1 MRGGKH
7 AGGTLRLQAIRVLG
21 AHLGLVESAKNR
33 SRLNAI
39 LIFLF
44 FAHIHTHMTAFVAAQ
59 PSTRRIVC
67 VTSGGTTVPLERNT
81 VRFIDNFS
89 TGNRGAALAERFLAE
104 GYAVIFVHRD
114 SSAFPFA
121 RRLLPPAVSPEEWL
135 RSLGDAAATAER
147 ERATATFSACAP
159 RLLALPFTAVSEYL
173 ALLREASCALAPAGA
188 RAMVCL
194 AAAVS
199 DFYVPDDALPEHKI
213 QSAASG
219 GDTAA
224 DGSLTLQLQPVP
236 KMLGAIKGLGGGG
249 GAAWAPRAFV
259 VSFKLETDSAILL
272 SKAAGAIAKYGV
284 DLVCANLLQTYKREV
299 TVVTVA
305 ASDGDA
311 LSTTPLSLDGA
322 ADGVEMEELLVG
334 ELAARHA
341 RWAGEGET

>member
-1 MRGGKH
+1 VCMSE
-7 AGGTLRLQAIRVLG
+7 RLA
-21 AHLGLVESAKNR
+21 
-33 SRLNAI
+33 
-39 LIFLF
+39 
-44 FAHIHTHMTAFVAAQ
+44 AFVAAQ

-213 QSAASG
+213 QSAAGG

>member
-1 MRGGKH
+1 MTRE
-7 AGGTLRLQAIRVLG
+7 RL
-21 AHLGLVESAKNR
+21 
-33 SRLNAI
+33 
-39 LIFLF
+39 
-44 FAHIHTHMTAFVAAQ
+44 TAFVAAQ

-213 QSAASG
+213 QSAAGG

-236 KMLGAIKGLGGGG
+236 KMLGAIKGLQ
-249 GAAWAPRAFV
+249 PTRAR
-259 VSFKLETDSAILL
+259 SRGTQGSHP
-272 SKAAGAIAKYGV
+272 
-284 DLVCANLLQTYKREV
+284 
-299 TVVTVA
+299 
-305 ASDGDA
+305 
-311 LSTTPLSLDGA
+311 TTSLGN
-322 ADGVEMEELLVG
+322 
-334 ELAARHA
+334 
-341 RWAGEGET
+341 